1 MKQQNQE
8 KKITKIQEM
17 VYELK
22 ISDVMKQDV
31 ITVEPHT
38 LMSELRTILRDT
50 RISGTPVIK
59 NDKLIGII
67 SIEDFIKWLT
77 EGAEDISVESR
88 MSSKVKTAY
97 SDEPLVHAIGAL
109 EKYGYGRLPIIER
122 ETGKLAGI
130 VTKGTVIEGL
140 LRELEI
146 DYHEDEIRRYRAS
159 HFLED
164 IIADKT
170 TLTFE
175 YNIEGNNFAKAG
187 TVASGLKK
195 TLLRLGIGPV
205 ICRRVAIVAYESEMN
220 IIFYTDGGNITVFVH
235 SNLIHMEVRDSGP
248 GIADIEKALEPG
260 YSTAPEWVRELGFGA
275 GMGLVNIK
283 KCADEFKINS
293 KVNKGTE
300 LDIKIKMEAS

>member
-1 MKQQNQE
+1 MKQE
-8 KKITKIQEM
+8 KKFNKIQEM

-22 ISDVMKQDV
+22 IGDVMKRDV
-31 ITVEPHT
+31 ITVGPDT

-50 RISGTPVIK
+50 RISGTPVVK
-59 NDKLIGII
+59 KDKLIGII
-67 SIEDFIKWLT
+67 SLEDFIKWLI
-77 EGAEDISVESR
+77 EGGKDSPVESR
-88 MSSKVKTAY
+88 MSSKVKTAF

-109 EKYGYGRLPIIER
+109 EKHGYGRLPIIER
-122 ETGKLAGI
+122 GTGKLAGI

-146 DYHEDEIRRYRAS
+146 DYHEDELRRYRAS

-170 TLTFE
+170 TLTFK

-195 TLLRLGIGPV
+195 TLLRLGIGSV

-220 IIFYTDGGNITVFVH
+220 IIFYTDGGNITVFVN
-235 SNLIHMEVRDSGP
+235 SDLIQMEVRDSGP
-248 GIADIEKALEPG
+248 GIPDIEKALQPG
-260 YSTAPEWVRELGFGA
+260 FSTAPDWVRELGFGA
-275 GMGLVNIK
+275 GMGLVNIQ
-283 KCADEFKINS
+283 KCADDFQIRSE
-293 KVNKGTE
+293 VNKGTA
-300 LDIKIKMEAS
+300 LDIKIKMEAL

>member
-1 MKQQNQE
+1 MKHENKE
-8 KKITKIQEM
+8 KTINKIQEM

-22 ISDVMKQDV
+22 IGDVMKQDV
-31 ITVEPHT
+31 ITVEPET

-50 RISGTPVIK
+50 RISGTPVVK
-59 NDKLIGII
+59 NDKLVGII

-77 EGAEDISVESR
+77 EGGEDHPVESS
-88 MSSKVKTAY
+88 MSSTVKTAY
-97 SDEPLVHAIGAL
+97 SDEPLVHAISAL
-109 EKYGYGRLPIIER
+109 EKHGYGRLPIIER

-159 HFLED
+159 HFFED

-170 TLTFE
+170 TLMFQ
-175 YNIEGNNFAKAG
+175 YNIEGNNFSKAG

-205 ICRRVAIVAYESEMN
+205 ICRRVAIAAYESEMN
-220 IIFYTDGGNITVFVH
+220 IIFYTEGGNITVFVH
-235 SNLIHMEVRDSGP
+235 SKLIQMEAKDTGP
-248 GIADIEKALEPG
+248 GIPDIEKALEPG
-260 YSTAPEWVRELGFGA
+260 FSTAPDWVRELGFGA

-283 KCADEFKINS
+283 KCADEFKIS
-293 KVNKGTE
+293 SDVKKGTD
-300 LDIKIKMEAS
+300 LNITIKMEAL